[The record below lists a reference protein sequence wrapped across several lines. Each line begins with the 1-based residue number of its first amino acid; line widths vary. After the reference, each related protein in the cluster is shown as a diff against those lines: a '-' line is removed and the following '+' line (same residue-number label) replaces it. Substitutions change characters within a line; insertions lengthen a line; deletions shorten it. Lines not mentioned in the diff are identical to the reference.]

1 MPSPRATG
9 ASPQPHGRRLRTS
22 TGGILVLDEKPPQMC
37 KGMHRSPEPWCDG
50 RLSATSTYCSANFGA
65 GFRSADAHKCSS
77 GSCDRRP
84 ERRGHG
90 QERAWSRIDIC
101 TGPSRTP
108 LWPDSQEILSKST
121 WQGVEVRVADRFVP
135 SSKTCSGD
143 GDPKGGLDLSTRTS
157 PCGICTA
164 KRCGRSRSSPAQRH
178 GRPVGPTR
186 THAGACFGCFTHVHL
201 SWSLGWGLNPR
212 PTHYECVALPL
223 SYPGGHCILPRF
235 PHSPGPNMDPFAS
248 R

>member
-1 MPSPRATG
+1 M
-9 ASPQPHGRRLRTS
+9 
-22 TGGILVLDEKPPQMC
+22 
-37 KGMHRSPEPWCDG
+37 
-50 RLSATSTYCSANFGA
+50 
-65 GFRSADAHKCSS
+65 
-77 GSCDRRP
+77 
-84 ERRGHG
+84 
-90 QERAWSRIDIC
+90 
-101 TGPSRTP
+101 
-108 LWPDSQEILSKST
+108 
-121 WQGVEVRVADRFVP
+121 ADRFVP

-157 PCGICTA
+157 PCGICTV

-223 SYPGGHCILPRF
+223 SYPGTPSRTSIAPSLGITRLPETLWSREARHDSACCTSGGNVPTCSDRVPSHRHQF
-235 PHSPGPNMDPFAS
+235 VTASIGGFGRLTTHLEAVDATTPTSRSPSARGGLRPSFDEREEALVACRQPCARRHRLVPVSFS
-248 R
+248 THIDRDVPLRGSQPPRP